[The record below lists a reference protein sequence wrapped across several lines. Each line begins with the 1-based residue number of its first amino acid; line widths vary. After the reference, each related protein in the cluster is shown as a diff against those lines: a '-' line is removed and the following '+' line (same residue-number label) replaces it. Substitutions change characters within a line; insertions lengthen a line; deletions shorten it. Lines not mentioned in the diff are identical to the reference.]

1 MNATTRFQL
10 SFMMFLEFFIWGGW
24 FVTMGTFLGNN
35 LGATGA
41 ETAMAYSAQS
51 WGAIIAP
58 FIIGLIADRF
68 FNAERILGVLHLIG
82 ALLMYQ
88 MYLATDFA
96 AFYPYV
102 LGYMIAYMPTL
113 ALVNSVSFN
122 QMKDPAKDFSLIRVW
137 GTVGWIVAG
146 LAISY
151 LFHWDPNPEI
161 AGDKGMLQNTFLMVA
176 VASAVLG
183 LFSFSLP
190 KTPPQAN
197 DGSRLSLGDI
207 LGLDALKLLKDRN
220 FLIFF
225 VSSILICIPLAFY
238 YQNANPF
245 LSEIGVENA
254 TGKMTIGQIS
264 EVLFMLLLPYFFKKF
279 GFKTTILVGMLA
291 WALRYI
297 LFAYGNSGELAFML
311 LFGIALHGICYD
323 FFFVSGQ
330 IYTNSKA
337 GEKVKSAAQG
347 LITLATYGVG
357 MLIGFYI
364 AGKITDAH
372 VVDQGHDW
380 TAIWQLPALF
390 AVAVFVIFA
399 LFFKNESIDYKE

>member
-1 MNATTRFQL
+1 MTNSTRFQL

-41 ETAMAYSAQS
+41 ETAMAYSTQS

-68 FNAERILGVLHLIG
+68 FNAEHILGVLHLVG
-82 ALLMYQ
+82 AFLMYQ
-88 MYLATDFA
+88 MYQSADFGS
-96 AFYPYV
+96 FYPYV
-102 LGYMIAYMPTL
+102 LGYMIGYMPTL

-137 GTVGWIVAG
+137 GTIGWIAAG

-151 LFHWDPNPEI
+151 VFHWDPNPEV

-176 VASAVLG
+176 IASGILG
-183 LFSFSLP
+183 LFSFTLP
-190 KTPPQAN
+190 ETPPKAD
-197 DGSRLSLGDI
+197 DGSKITLSDI
-207 LGLDALKLLKDRN
+207 LGLEALKLLKDSN

-279 GFKTTILVGMLA
+279 GFKMTILVGMLA
-291 WALRYI
+291 WTLRYL
-297 LFAYGNSGELAFML
+297 LFAYGDAGEGVFML
-311 LFGIALHGICYD
+311 LLGIALHGICYD

-330 IYTNSKA
+330 IYTDSKA

-357 MLIGFYI
+357 MLGGFYI
-364 AGKITDAH
+364 AGLITDAN
-372 VVDQGHDW
+372 VVGEGHDW
-380 TAIWQLPALF
+380 TAIWQMPALF
-390 AVAVFVIFA
+390 AVVVFA
-399 LFFKNESIDYKE
+399 LFAVLFKNESIEYKE